1 MRFLENFK
9 HNHHHHSIS
18 LGLHLDKKKTCFNI
32 LSFSMNHPRRINDT
46 WFIFQVSG
54 LLNSNIWHRH
64 AEVKLTKSKLV
75 LQTAIVSVRLGNSQ
89 MCLSVSQHLF
99 FWETNNTTKTK
110 QKKSSFSGTVG
121 LNGNIVCGEIVGLYK
136 SAQAYSRFYV
146 LFNAMF

>member
-64 AEVKLTKSKLV
+64 AEVKLTKNKFV

-110 QKKSSFSGTVG
+110 HTKVVFLEQWVLMGTLCAG
-121 LNGNIVCGEIVGLYK
+121 KL
-136 SAQAYSRFYV
+136 
-146 LFNAMF
+146 